1 LRLDPRVRLA
11 LYGVVAALFVT
22 GAVWLVADQL
32 KDTASSEAWQ
42 QLAATLLMCH
52 GGAAMAMLMFLGAL
66 IPLHVVRAWR
76 ARKNRVT
83 GTLMASL
90 DAVLVATAFGLY
102 YVASPTLRPW
112 MSGLHIGFGL
122 AMPLLFLVHVVTGR
136 RRSAA
141 ANAIES
147 QSS

>member
-1 LRLDPRVRLA
+1 MRLDPRVRLA